1 MDSIIINETT
11 VENPRLLSVIDTKI
25 LYDGNGIANYML
37 DHRGRGY
44 VTWND
49 GKTNRRISWPEWPS
63 DVEHE
68 LRDLLESRRDA
79 LKQQY
84 TSGIVDFWVT
94 LRQSPDPLW
103 LMTGIGR

>member
-1 MDSIIINETT
+1 MDPIIINETT
-11 VENPRLLSVIDTKI
+11 VENPKLLSVIDTKI
-25 LYDGNGIANYML
+25 LYDGRVIANYMP

-49 GKTNRRISWPEWPS
+49 GKTNHRISWPELWPS
-63 DVEHE
+63 DLEHE

-84 TSGIVDFWVT
+84 TNRFGLF
-94 LRQSPDPLW
+94 
-103 LMTGIGR
+103 G